1 MAAGSKIGRNTPLLG
16 LAFLISAITAER
28 PAAILARS
36 APAKSRREGDA
47 AARLRISLKGTA
59 AFAAASSLTLV
70 ARIRVRMSRVVT
82 VTAPLWAPNGCC
94 RTRLEADVAVG
105 KPHGAPKRKRGVVP
119 RHRLDDDR
127 FVR

>member
-36 APAKSRREGDA
+36 APAKSRGAGDA

-82 VTAPLWAPNGCC
+82 VACSAMGAERLLPDA
-94 RTRLEADVAVG
+94 TRGRRSGRQTPRRAKTKA
-105 KPHGAPKRKRGVVP
+105 RGGSTPSP
-119 RHRLDDDR
+119 RR
-127 FVR
+127 

>member
-36 APAKSRREGDA
+36 APAKSRGLGDDP
-47 AARLRISLKGTA
+47 ARARISLKGIA
-59 AFAAASSLTLV
+59 ASAAASSLALV

-82 VTAPLWAPNGCC
+82 ATGCAMNAEWTPPDA
-94 RTRLEADVAVG
+94 TRARHSGRQIPRLAKTKA
-105 KPHGAPKRKRGVVP
+105 RRGSTPSP
-119 RHRLDDDR
+119 RR
-127 FVR
+127 